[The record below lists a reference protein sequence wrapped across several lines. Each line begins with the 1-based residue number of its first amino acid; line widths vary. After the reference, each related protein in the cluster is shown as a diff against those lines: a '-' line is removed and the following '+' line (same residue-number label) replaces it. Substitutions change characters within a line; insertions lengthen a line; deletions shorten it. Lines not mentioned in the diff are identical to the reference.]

1 MSVRPE
7 RREEGMS
14 LIVKTIARLTV
25 GLSLLFGVYVVL
37 HGHFGP
43 GGGFAGGVV
52 IALSMIELVLA
63 FGRERAW
70 KKFGP
75 EAALPLVGLGALL
88 FLLIALFGYAAGAFF
103 QSWLPAGGRFS
114 LLGGGTIPLSEIA
127 VALAVAGGIYIFFTV
142 LSAFVTHS
150 EDEERLKS

>member
-1 MSVRPE
+1 VNGQND

-25 GLSLLFGVYVVL
+25 GLSLLFGVYIAL

-43 GGGFAGGVV
+43 GGGFAGGVI
-52 IALSMIELVLA
+52 IALSLIELVLA
-63 FGRERAW
+63 FGRERVW

-75 EAALPLVGLGALL
+75 EAALPLIGLGALI
-88 FLLIALFGYAAGAFF
+88 FLAIALFGYAAGAFF
-103 QSWLPAGGRFS
+103 QSWLPAGQRFA
-114 LLGGGTIPLSEIA
+114 LLGAGTIPLSEIA

-142 LSAFVTHS
+142 MSAFSSGHDDQ
-150 EDEERLKS
+150 EKP